1 MEITMKMDMILTD
14 TIDLPWANSFP
25 GLSFRRFRG
34 ESDYPKMLRLIQ
46 GSKDADG
53 IERSDTLEEIVHNYS
68 HLVNCDPYQD
78 MLFAEVDGQEVGYT
92 RAWWNQN
99 LEGEW
104 FGFHLAFLLPAWR
117 GKGIGS
123 AFLRHNEMRLR
134 EIADRSTED
143 GLLRLESRRYFE
155 VFCSDSEASKES
167 LLLENGYTPIRHF
180 FEMVRPSL
188 KDIPEAHLPLG
199 LEVRP
204 VQAEHLPAIWDAMQE
219 AFRDHWNYVPPAEE
233 DYLNWLDNPIH
244 DPSLWKVAWDG
255 DLVAGMVLSFINHD
269 ENREYNRKRG
279 YTEDISVRR
288 PWRKRGLARSLIVQ
302 SLQEIKQRGMS
313 EAALGVDANN
323 LTGALRLYESVGFQV
338 TRRSSAYRKPML
350 SVSD

>member
-1 MEITMKMDMILTD
+1 MEIDMITTD
-14 TIDLPWANSFP
+14 TIDLLEKNGFP

-34 ESDYPKMLRLIQ
+34 ESDYPKMLATIQ
-46 GSKDADG
+46 GSKEADG
-53 IERSDTLEEIVHNYS
+53 IERSDTLEDIVHNYS

-78 MLFAEVDGQEVGYT
+78 MFFAEVDGQVVGYT
-92 RAWWNQN
+92 RVWWNQN
-99 LEGEW
+99 LDGEW

-123 AFLRHNEMRLR
+123 TFLRHNEMRLQ
-134 EIADRSTED
+134 EIADRLTED
-143 GLLRLESRRYFE
+143 GLLRSDAPRYFE
-155 VFCSDSEASKES
+155 VFSSDTEVIKEG
-167 LLLENGYTPIRHF
+167 LLKKNGYTPIRHF

-188 KDIPEAHLPLG
+188 EDIPEAHMPLG

-204 VQAEHLPAIWDAMQE
+204 VQPEHLPAIWASMQE

-233 DYLNWLDNPIH
+233 DYLNWLENPIH
-244 DPSLWKVAWDG
+244 DRSLWKVAWDG
-255 DLVAGMVLSFINHD
+255 DQIAGMVLSFINHD

-288 PWRKRGLARSLIVQ
+288 PWRKQGLARSLIVQ
-302 SLQEIKQRGMS
+302 SLHAVKERGMT

-323 LTGALRLYESVGFQV
+323 LTGALRLYESVGFQA
-338 TRRSSAYRKPML
+338 TRRSSAYRKPLMRL
-350 SVSD
+350 TE

>member
-1 MEITMKMDMILTD
+1 MEFSMEIDMIKTN
-14 TIDLPWANSFP
+14 IFDLPMEGDFP

-34 ESDYPKMLRLIQ
+34 ESDYPKILATIQ
-46 GSKDADG
+46 GSKEADG
-53 IERSDTLEEIVHNYS
+53 IERSDTLEEIIHNYS

-78 MLFAEVDGQEVGYT
+78 MLFAEVDEQVVGYT
-92 RAWWNQN
+92 RVWWNQN
-99 LEGEW
+99 LDGEW

-123 AFLRHNEMRLR
+123 VFLRHNEKRLQ
-134 EIADRSTED
+134 EIAEGLANS
-143 GLLRLESRRYFE
+143 GLLSLDAPRYYE
-155 VFCSDSEASKES
+155 VFSSDTEVEKEGF
-167 LLLENGYTPIRHF
+167 LKKNGYTPIRYF

-188 KDIPEAHLPLG
+188 EDIPAAPMPPG

-204 VQAEHLPAIWDAMQE
+204 VQPEHLPEIWAAMQE

-233 DYLNWLDNPIH
+233 DYLNWLENPIH
-244 DPSLWKVAWDG
+244 DRSLWKVAWDG
-255 DLVAGMVLSFINHD
+255 DRVAGMVLSFINND

-279 YTEDISVRR
+279 YTEDISVCR
-288 PWRKRGLARSLIVQ
+288 PWRKQGLARSLIVQ
-302 SLQEIKQRGMS
+302 SLEAVKERGMT

-338 TRRSSAYRKPML
+338 TRRSSAFRKPL
-350 SVSD
+350 IGLDE

>member
-1 MEITMKMDMILTD
+1 MEFEMEIDLITTD
-14 TIDLPWANSFP
+14 TIDLPQEIGFP

-34 ESDYPKMLRLIQ
+34 ESDYPKMLAAIL
-46 GSKDADG
+46 GSKEADG
-53 IERSDTLEEIVHNYS
+53 IERSDTLEDIARNYA

-78 MLFAEVDGQEVGYT
+78 MLFAEVDGQVVGYT
-92 RAWWNQN
+92 RVWWNQN

-117 GKGIGS
+117 GKGIGRT
-123 AFLRHNEMRLR
+123 FLRHNETRLQ
-134 EIADRSTED
+134 EIASRLAKD
-143 GLLRLESRRYFE
+143 GLLSSEAAQYFE
-155 VFCSDSEASKES
+155 VFSSDTEVIKEA
-167 LLLENGYTPIRHF
+167 LLKKNGYVPVRYF

-188 KDIPEAHLPLG
+188 EDIPEAPLPPG

-204 VQAEHLPAIWDAMQE
+204 VQPEHLPAIWAAMQE

-244 DPSLWKVAWDG
+244 DCSLWKVAWDG
-255 DLVAGMVLSFINHD
+255 DQVAGMVLSFINQP
-269 ENREYNRKRG
+269 ENQEYNRRRG

-302 SLQEIKQRGMS
+302 SLQAAKERGMT

-323 LTGALRLYESVGFQV
+323 LTGALRLYESVGYQV
-338 TRRSSAYRKPML
+338 ARRSAAYRKPL
-350 SVSD
+350 VRLGE